1 MKKVTLTL
9 AMTLA
14 LVGLASAGKEP
25 TQGKVRVYIS
35 VPATQTEGFVTPG
48 TAKYQKSL
56 EESAKDLRKK
66 LEKDDWLELAD
77 EERSDLKVFVIKR
90 DWLPVGTYTVVTRE
104 GVLGDHVEVKG
115 DKNRFVIAEVHA
127 DGGVVTTL
135 INEPGVISWRQAAG
149 HVKNRL
155 KEFAQENYEHI
166 LNLRT
171 KQP

>member
-35 VPATQTEGFVTPG
+35 VLATQTEGFATPG

-90 DWLPVGTYTVVTRE
+90 DCLPV
-104 GVLGDHVEVKG
+104 LCQ
-115 DKNRFVIAEVHA
+115 NSA
-127 DGGVVTTL
+127 L
-135 INEPGVISWRQAAG
+135 
-149 HVKNRL
+149 L
-155 KEFAQENYEHI
+155 K
-166 LNLRT
+166 
-171 KQP
+171 